1 MIGVLQCDRYY
12 RYAGPPHEVEGLKN
26 CRAALLDTQTHVAF
40 IIIPPRSA
48 VELIYNMPSSHC
60 PESWW
65 WIYQKRNW
73 RWLLFVPWSP
83 FPCYYWQPCQSARWF
98 GCEHAQEISGLSCAI
113 SGPKSIKCI
122 DSIRRVHLELGYLF
136 TRRFSRQPALP
147 VDYSSHCGCLG
158 IEEGLLLASQIWL
171 LEVLQTDWSQGH
183 NEKRCQNSKWES
195 IKTKPQSGN
204 YFGGFL
210 KDLLFQWFTTINA
223 LWSNTN
229 CHLDSSKQHKI
240 PR

>member
-12 RYAGPPHEVEGLKN
+12 RYAGPPHEVEGLKIF
-26 CRAALLDTQTHVAF
+26 RAALLVTQTHVAF

-73 RWLLFVPWSP
+73 RWLLFRDPP
-83 FPCYYWQPCQSARWF
+83 FRVIIGSHVSQLGGLVVNTRKKSVGWA
-98 GCEHAQEISGLSCAI
+98 AQFQALNLSNA
-113 SGPKSIKCI
+113 
-122 DSIRRVHLELGYLF
+122 SIRSVECTWNWVIY
-136 TRRFSRQPALP
+136 SP
-147 VDYSSHCGCLG
+147 VDLVASQHFPSIIRVIAVVLG

>member
-1 MIGVLQCDRYY
+1 MTIKDRPKTELWFNWIVNPVLSTLKLCFRGSHYICGKDKNYGPMIGVLQCDRYY

-83 FPCYYWQPCQSARWF
+83 FPCYYSQPCQSARWF

-122 DSIRRVHLELGYLF
+122 DSIRASSAPGTGLF
-136 TRRFSRQPALP
+136 IHP
-147 VDYSSHCGCLG
+147 
-158 IEEGLLLASQIWL
+158 
-171 LEVLQTDWSQGH
+171 
-183 NEKRCQNSKWES
+183 S
-195 IKTKPQSGN
+195 I
-204 YFGGFL
+204 
-210 KDLLFQWFTTINA
+210 
-223 LWSNTN
+223 
-229 CHLDSSKQHKI
+229 
-240 PR
+240 